1 MSQDE
6 KRLENLFWV
15 RDRLEETFGP
25 IEKDRSR
32 TPLDTLIQTV
42 LSQNTNDRNRDR
54 AEESLWKAFESYD
67 EVADASVSEIAEAIK
82 TAGLQ
87 NQKAKTIKGILQGLQ
102 EMGGL
107 ELDFLDGLEAK
118 ETWKKLMDFD
128 GVGKKTAAV
137 VSLFA
142 LDKPIFPVDTHVRRV
157 TSRLG
162 LIKSGE
168 NHHETLTALVPEDD
182 MYQFHLH
189 LIRHGRETC
198 KSRNPKCETCVLL
211 ERCPTGKEKL
221 EGEKPGTPPQERDL

>member
-1 MSQDE
+1 MNRE

-15 RDRLEETFGP
+15 RDRLEDRFGP
-25 IEKDRSR
+25 IQKDRTR

-42 LSQNTNDRNRDR
+42 LSQNTNDNNRDR
-54 AEESLWKAFESYD
+54 AEKSLWERFDSYE
-67 EVADASVSEIAEAIK
+67 EVAQAPVDEIADSIK

-87 NQKAKTIKGILQGLQ
+87 NQKAKTIKGILTGLQ

-107 ELDFLDGLEAK
+107 DLDYLDDMGTR
-118 ETWKKLMDFD
+118 ETWKKLMEFE

-157 TSRLG
+157 TSRLE
-162 LIKSGE
+162 LIKPGE
-168 NHHETLTALVPEDD
+168 NHHETLTELVPEGD

-198 KSRNPKCETCVLL
+198 KARNPLCKECVLL
-211 ERCPTGKEKL
+211 DRCPTG
-221 EGEKPGTPPQERDL
+221 QENLDKN

>member
-54 AEESLWKAFESYD
+54 AEKSLWKAFESYD
-67 EVADASVSEIAEAIK
+67 EVVDASVSEIAEAIK

-107 ELDFLDGLEAK
+107 ELDFLDGLGAK

-198 KSRNPKCETCVLL
+198 KSRNPKCEACVLL

-221 EGEKPGTPPQERDL
+221 ERGKSRTPPQ